1 MLKFCSR
8 RSIKQRHISIRTIHG
23 WKSKYGMIPMIS
35 SNEEFID
42 SNNDSHYT
50 VSSPDNTEILHRASA
65 LSDINRINSISDN
78 AMSGFKEWNQLAIN
92 EKCKIYDS
100 IIKELHK
107 NSKILI
113 EAHKE
118 IGIADWFAKFNVFGS
133 IDNLTHYKSLLMTM
147 NNGII
152 PVQHSSQHDLTMVLN
167 QPIGPVLSISPWNAP
182 GILTTRSIL
191 APLTAGCSVIVKSSE
206 LSPLISY
213 YIVKSFINGGLPKN
227 VLHLIHSTKNDSEKI
242 VSNLI
247 SNKNI
252 RKINFTGSTETGSKI
267 SSIAGINLKP
277 ILLELGGKNCIVIEN
292 DYQDLEKALR
302 QSLWSSWCHKGQIC
316 MCTDIIYINDKIYD
330 KSIEI
335 IKNLGKEFIQ
345 KDKDLMIYQRTL
357 EHHGKISEL
366 VKDAELKGAKTI
378 EFTDKTHKSFNP
390 IVLENVTKD
399 MDIYH
404 TEIFGP
410 VVSIIRYK
418 DTDEIVGDINGLEYG
433 LKCSIWTGN
442 FAKGL
447 QFAKDVES
455 GSVHI
460 NNQTI
465 VDEPHLPH
473 GGVKNSGSGRFNS
486 VWGIEEFSYKKLI
499 TVNS

>member
-1 MLKFCSR
+1 MLKFCSN
-8 RSIKQRHISIRTIHG
+8 RSTKQIHISIRTIHD

-35 SNEEFID
+35 NNEEFID
-42 SNNDSHYT
+42 SNDSHYT
-50 VSSPDNTEILHRASA
+50 VLSPDNTQTLHRASA
-65 LSDINRINSISDN
+65 LSDVNRINSICHN
-78 AMSGFKEWNQLAIN
+78 AMTGFKEWNQIPIV
-92 EKCKIYDS
+92 EKVKIYES
-100 IIKELHK
+100 VVKELHK
-107 NSKILI
+107 NSKELI

-133 IDNLTHYKSLLMTM
+133 IDNLNHYKSLLMTM

-152 PVQHSSQHDLTMVLN
+152 PVQHNNQHDLTMVLN

-227 VLHLIHSTKNDSEKI
+227 VLHLIHSTKSDSEKI
-242 VSNLI
+242 VSSLI
-247 SNKNI
+247 SNKDI

-267 SSIAGINLKP
+267 SSIAGSNLKP
-277 ILLELGGKNCIVIEN
+277 ILLELGGKNCIVIED

-316 MCTDIIYINDKIYD
+316 MCTDIIYISDKIYD

-335 IKNLGKEFIQ
+335 VKNLGKEFMAN
-345 KDKDLMIYQRTL
+345 DKDLMIYQRTL

-366 VKDAELKGAKTI
+366 VKDAELKGAKMI
-378 EFTDKTHKSFNP
+378 EFNNNKRGKHFSP
-390 IVLENVTKD
+390 IVLENVKRD
-399 MDIYH
+399 MDIYN

-410 VVSIIRYK
+410 VVSIARYK
-418 DTDEIVGDINGLEYG
+418 DINEIVGDINGLEYG
-433 LKCSIWTGN
+433 LKCSIWTSN

-447 QFAKDVES
+447 QFAKNVES